1 MNQSADD
8 HLYYLP
14 HIPDIDLAI
23 FWNQTRFDRIREVFV
38 SLLNRTAGD
47 LFPRFHDLRDRDLSN
62 SRGKVE
68 FLCDCFEKV
77 TWFATSYSSGITI
90 DAETMIKEGENEVKT
105 QKIVDD
111 LDMFPISFLY
121 FIQIMCMQRS
131 VIIEPKRKKKRRK
144 MIMMRKMMRMKKKKK
159 RKELRGQKCSNR
171 GLQSVRGFILKG
183 TICVK

>member
-8 HLYYLP
+8 HLYYAP

-38 SLLNRTAGD
+38 SLLNRTVGD
-47 LFPRFHDLRDRDLSN
+47 WFPRFHDLRDRDLSN

-105 QKIVDD
+105 QKIVDA

-121 FIQIMCMQRS
+121 FIQAS
-131 VIIEPKRKKKRRK
+131 LPK
-144 MIMMRKMMRMKKKKK
+144 
-159 RKELRGQKCSNR
+159 
-171 GLQSVRGFILKG
+171 
-183 TICVK
+183 

>member
-1 MNQSADD
+1 MNQSTSDL
-8 HLYYLP
+8 LYYETQ
-14 HIPDIDLAI
+14 IPDIDPAI
-23 FWNQTRFDRIREVFV
+23 IWNQTRFNRIREVFA

-47 LFPRFHDLRDRDLSN
+47 WFPRFHDVRDRDLSS

-111 LDMFPISFLY
+111 LDMVPISFHY
-121 FIQIMCMQRS
+121 FIQIICMQRS
-131 VIIEPKRKKKRRK
+131 VILEPKRKKKRRK
-144 MIMMRKMMRMKKKKK
+144 MKMMIMRRRKRKK
-159 RKELRGQKCSNR
+159 RKLRGRKCSNR
-171 GLQSVRGFILKG
+171 VLQSVRGLTLKA